1 VAGGP
6 KSSIY
11 PRLESVGDAD
21 EAVAKVIGN
30 LVDDLEPARV
40 MATIWRGV
48 TAVEAP
54 EIFPETSLD
63 DRVAAVI
70 ESVLTENS
78 AEIGSLEAATHR
90 EVRFDIFYP
99 RFAGKLRFG
108 LEAAAA
114 RLSEERPYA
123 RAYDWS
129 ALFVLGEPL
138 VNWRTP

>member
-99 RFAGKLRFG
+99 RFAGKLRCRG
-108 LEAAAA
+108 RRSEAVGGAALRT
-114 RLSEERPYA
+114 RLRLV
-123 RAYDWS
+123 RA
-129 ALFVLGEPL
+129 VCVG
-138 VNWRTP
+138 